1 MVVSV
6 LFLKFN
12 LLVLNEMLVE
22 STFLSPKVEPVT
34 INLGFQFPKIKI
46 KILLREVPRFVL
58 GFSAMYI

>member
-6 LFLKFN
+6 LSFY
-12 LLVLNEMLVE
+12 LLVFEEMLVE

-34 INLGFQFPKIKI
+34 INLVLQFPKIKI